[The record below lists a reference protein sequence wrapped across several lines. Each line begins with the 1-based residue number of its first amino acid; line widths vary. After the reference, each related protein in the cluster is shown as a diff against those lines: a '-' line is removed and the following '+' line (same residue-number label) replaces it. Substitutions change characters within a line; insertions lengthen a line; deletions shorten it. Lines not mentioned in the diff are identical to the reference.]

1 MKYILTAD
9 NHFQYNQPIC
19 RTDNFIETQ
28 IKKIQW
34 LSDLKAKHNAIILN
48 AGDIL
53 HKPRVEKQELFSLLL
68 NNLPEMY
75 GVAGNHDL
83 MYHNLSNLMD
93 SSIGVLISAG
103 VYKFINYRN
112 PLVIEDDKIYGFSY
126 GEIIENPINISNNNI
141 AIWHNMVFEKEN
153 NFKFTDGYNAID
165 VLKENPSYKL
175 ILTGDNHKTF
185 TCDYENRYLVNPGS
199 LTRDDA
205 AQIDHRPCVFIY
217 DSTKHQLEKIYVPIE
232 NNVISTK
239 HLDIK
244 KEKNQRLE
252 AFVESVNSNYEI
264 GFSFQKN
271 LENYLSSNKVSLKI
285 KNIIYECTGI

>member
-19 RTDNFIETQ
+19 RTDNFIEAQ
-28 IKKIQW
+28 VKKMQW
-34 LSDLKAKHNAIILN
+34 LARLKTKYNAVILN

-83 MYHNLSNLMD
+83 MYHSLSNLME

-103 VYKFINYRN
+103 VYKFINYKN
-112 PLVIEDDKIYGFSY
+112 PISIKRDKIYGFSY
-126 GEIIENPINISNNNI
+126 GEKIQNIVDMSTNNI
-141 AIWHNMVFEKEN
+141 AIWHNMIFEKQN
-153 NFKFTDGYNAID
+153 DFKFTDGYNAIN
-165 VLKENPSYKL
+165 VIKENPGYKL

-185 TCDYENRYLVNPGS
+185 VCEHENRFLVNPGS

-205 AQIDHRPCVFIY
+205 AQISHKPCVFLY
-217 DSTKHQLEKIYVPIE
+217 DSDNHSLDQFFVPIE
-232 NNVISTK
+232 ENVISTE

-244 KEKNQRLE
+244 KEKDQRLE
-252 AFVESVNSNYEI
+252 AFVETVNSNYEI

-271 LENYLSSNKVSLKI
+271 LENYLLTNEVSLKI
-285 KNIIYECTGI
+285 KNIIYECTEI